1 MRTSKEYRQTAWS
14 AIKPVLPIMLLIF
27 LVASLPQLIFMFIQT
42 AFGLMPPMDTD
53 LLLSDPDAFVA
64 AYSAFMSSSKGITYS
79 LLNTLFTLMTI
90 PLSLGTI
97 GAAQRI
103 LRGEGV
109 LVRHSLAY
117 IPYTFR
123 AIWLQICTTFY
134 AFWPMLLAYVVA
146 IPVLLTV
153 SSPDIMPLTA
163 ILFFIAVIATLV
175 FAIMRLYSM
184 AASDYL
190 LARNMEL
197 GMRSGQ
203 YDLVSYVIA
212 SIATLCEGELL
223 QSDRAERME
232 ITRDAYLEIIYKK
245 TASLLGIS
253 AGVGALSAGANR
265 EQVARMRRFGDAL
278 GMAFQIQDDIL
289 DFTRGAET
297 GKPSNND
304 LREHKITLPLLLLLD
319 RADAARRDELL
330 ALLARCRED
339 EAAVDA
345 LQQAVEE
352 QGGLQEASKV
362 MQSYLQRA
370 TALLAEWPDDPIRS
384 ALVNL
389 CAYVAERNR

>member
-27 LVASLPQLIFMFIQT
+27 LVASLPQFIFMFIQT

-90 PLSLGTI
+90 PLTLGTI

-103 LRGEGV
+103 LRGEDV

-123 AIWLQICTTFY
+123 AIWLQICTAFY

-153 SSPDIMPLTA
+153 SSPDIMLLTA

-175 FAIMRLYSM
+175 FAIMRLYLM

-190 LARNMEL
+190 LARNPNTSVPEIMRTSRTIMKGNRMSFFLLEL
-197 GMRSGQ
+197 SFIGWNLLIAVLDSAVLTMAGYTLANVCSMLLSLFLGVYMTTAKAAFVSDLTAAAPSDNASGKM
-203 YDLVSYVIA
+203 
-212 SIATLCEGELL
+212 TE
-223 QSDRAERME
+223 
-232 ITRDAYLEIIYKK
+232 
-245 TASLLGIS
+245 
-253 AGVGALSAGANR
+253 
-265 EQVARMRRFGDAL
+265 
-278 GMAFQIQDDIL
+278 
-289 DFTRGAET
+289 
-297 GKPSNND
+297 
-304 LREHKITLPLLLLLD
+304 
-319 RADAARRDELL
+319 
-330 ALLARCRED
+330 
-339 EAAVDA
+339 
-345 LQQAVEE
+345 
-352 QGGLQEASKV
+352 
-362 MQSYLQRA
+362 
-370 TALLAEWPDDPIRS
+370 
-384 ALVNL
+384 
-389 CAYVAERNR
+389 

>member
-64 AYSAFMSSSKGITYS
+64 ACSAFMSSSKGITYS

-90 PLSLGTI
+90 PLTLGTI

-103 LRGEGV
+103 LRGEDV

-117 IPYTFR
+117 IPYPFR

-153 SSPDIMPLTA
+153 SSPDIMLLTA

-175 FAIMRLYSM
+175 FAIMRLYLM

-190 LARNMEL
+190 LARNPNTSVSEIMRTSRTIMKGNRMNFFLLEL
-197 GMRSGQ
+197 SFIGWNLLIAVLDSAVLTMAGYTLANVCSMLLSLFLGVYMTTAKAAFVSDLTAAAPSDNASGKM
-203 YDLVSYVIA
+203 
-212 SIATLCEGELL
+212 TE
-223 QSDRAERME
+223 
-232 ITRDAYLEIIYKK
+232 
-245 TASLLGIS
+245 
-253 AGVGALSAGANR
+253 
-265 EQVARMRRFGDAL
+265 
-278 GMAFQIQDDIL
+278 
-289 DFTRGAET
+289 
-297 GKPSNND
+297 
-304 LREHKITLPLLLLLD
+304 
-319 RADAARRDELL
+319 
-330 ALLARCRED
+330 
-339 EAAVDA
+339 
-345 LQQAVEE
+345 
-352 QGGLQEASKV
+352 
-362 MQSYLQRA
+362 
-370 TALLAEWPDDPIRS
+370 
-384 ALVNL
+384 
-389 CAYVAERNR
+389 

>member
-1 MRTSKEYRQTAWS
+1 MHTSKEYRQTAWS

-42 AFGLMPPMDTD
+42 AFGLTPPMDTD

-90 PLSLGTI
+90 PLTLGTI

-103 LRGEGV
+103 LRGEDV

-153 SSPDIMPLTA
+153 SSPDIMLLTA

-175 FAIMRLYSM
+175 LAIMRLYLM

-190 LARNMEL
+190 LARNPNTSVSEIMQGNRMNFFLLEL
-197 GMRSGQ
+197 SFIGW
-203 YDLVSYVIA
+203 
-212 SIATLCEGELL
+212 
-223 QSDRAERME
+223 
-232 ITRDAYLEIIYKK
+232 
-245 TASLLGIS
+245 SLLIAVLDS
-253 AGVGALSAGANR
+253 AVLTMAGYTLANICSMLLSLFLGVYMTTAKA
-265 EQVARMRRFGDAL
+265 
-278 GMAFQIQDDIL
+278 AFV
-289 DFTRGAET
+289 
-297 GKPSNND
+297 ND
-304 LREHKITLPLLLLLD
+304 LT
-319 RADAARRDELL
+319 DAAPSDN
-330 ALLARCRED
+330 
-339 EAAVDA
+339 
-345 LQQAVEE
+345 
-352 QGGLQEASKV
+352 ASGK
-362 MQSYLQRA
+362 M
-370 TALLAEWPDDPIRS
+370 TE
-384 ALVNL
+384 
-389 CAYVAERNR
+389 

>member
-53 LLLSDPDAFVA
+53 LLLSNPDAFVA

-90 PLSLGTI
+90 PLTLGTI

-117 IPYTFR
+117 ISYTFR

-153 SSPDIMPLTA
+153 SSPDIMLLTA

-175 FAIMRLYSM
+175 FAIMRLYLM

-190 LARNMEL
+190 LARNPNTSVSEIMRTSRTIMKGNRMSFFLLEL
-197 GMRSGQ
+197 SFIGWN
-203 YDLVSYVIA
+203 LLIA
-212 SIATLCEGELL
+212 VLDSAVLTMAGYTLANVCSMLL
-223 QSDRAERME
+223 SLFLGVYM
-232 ITRDAYLEIIYKK
+232 T
-245 TASLLGIS
+245 TAKS
-253 AGVGALSAGANR
+253 AFV
-265 EQVARMRRFGDAL
+265 
-278 GMAFQIQDDIL
+278 
-289 DFTRGAET
+289 
-297 GKPSNND
+297 ND
-304 LREHKITLPLLLLLD
+304 LT
-319 RADAARRDELL
+319 AAAPSDN
-330 ALLARCRED
+330 
-339 EAAVDA
+339 
-345 LQQAVEE
+345 
-352 QGGLQEASKV
+352 ASSK
-362 MQSYLQRA
+362 M
-370 TALLAEWPDDPIRS
+370 TE
-384 ALVNL
+384 
-389 CAYVAERNR
+389 

>member
-64 AYSAFMSSSKGITYS
+64 ACSAFMSSSKGITYS

-90 PLSLGTI
+90 PLTLGTI

-103 LRGEGV
+103 LRGEDV

-153 SSPDIMPLTA
+153 SSPDIMLLTA

-175 FAIMRLYSM
+175 FAIMRLYLM

-190 LARNMEL
+190 LVRNPNTSVSEIMRTSRTIMKGNRMNFFLLEL
-197 GMRSGQ
+197 SFIGWNLLIAVLDSAVLTMAGYTLANVCSMLLSLFLGVYMTTAKAAFVSDLTAAAPSDNASGKM
-203 YDLVSYVIA
+203 
-212 SIATLCEGELL
+212 TE
-223 QSDRAERME
+223 
-232 ITRDAYLEIIYKK
+232 
-245 TASLLGIS
+245 
-253 AGVGALSAGANR
+253 
-265 EQVARMRRFGDAL
+265 
-278 GMAFQIQDDIL
+278 
-289 DFTRGAET
+289 
-297 GKPSNND
+297 
-304 LREHKITLPLLLLLD
+304 
-319 RADAARRDELL
+319 
-330 ALLARCRED
+330 
-339 EAAVDA
+339 
-345 LQQAVEE
+345 
-352 QGGLQEASKV
+352 
-362 MQSYLQRA
+362 
-370 TALLAEWPDDPIRS
+370 
-384 ALVNL
+384 
-389 CAYVAERNR
+389 

>member
-64 AYSAFMSSSKGITYS
+64 ACSAFMSSSKGITYS

-90 PLSLGTI
+90 PLTLGTI

-103 LRGEGV
+103 LRGEDV

-153 SSPDIMPLTA
+153 SSPDIMLLTA

-175 FAIMRLYSM
+175 FAIMRLYLM

-190 LARNMEL
+190 LARNPNTSVSEIMRTSRTIMKGNRMSFFLLEL
-197 GMRSGQ
+197 SFIGWNLLIAVLDSAVLTMAGYTLANVCSMLLSLFLGVYMTTAKAAFVSDLTAAAPSDNASGKM
-203 YDLVSYVIA
+203 
-212 SIATLCEGELL
+212 TE
-223 QSDRAERME
+223 
-232 ITRDAYLEIIYKK
+232 
-245 TASLLGIS
+245 
-253 AGVGALSAGANR
+253 
-265 EQVARMRRFGDAL
+265 
-278 GMAFQIQDDIL
+278 
-289 DFTRGAET
+289 
-297 GKPSNND
+297 
-304 LREHKITLPLLLLLD
+304 
-319 RADAARRDELL
+319 
-330 ALLARCRED
+330 
-339 EAAVDA
+339 
-345 LQQAVEE
+345 
-352 QGGLQEASKV
+352 
-362 MQSYLQRA
+362 
-370 TALLAEWPDDPIRS
+370 
-384 ALVNL
+384 
-389 CAYVAERNR
+389 

>member
-53 LLLSDPDAFVA
+53 LLLSDPDAFA
-64 AYSAFMSSSKGITYS
+64 AACSAFMSSSKGITYS

-90 PLSLGTI
+90 PLTLGTI

-103 LRGEGV
+103 LRGEDV

-153 SSPDIMPLTA
+153 SSPDIMLLTA

-175 FAIMRLYSM
+175 FAIMRLYLM

-190 LARNMEL
+190 LARNPNTSVPEIMRTSRTIMKGNRMNFFLLEL
-197 GMRSGQ
+197 SFIGWNLLIAVLDSAVLTMAGYTLANICSMLLSLFLGVYMTTAKAAFVSDLTAAAPSDNASGKM
-203 YDLVSYVIA
+203 
-212 SIATLCEGELL
+212 TE
-223 QSDRAERME
+223 
-232 ITRDAYLEIIYKK
+232 
-245 TASLLGIS
+245 
-253 AGVGALSAGANR
+253 
-265 EQVARMRRFGDAL
+265 
-278 GMAFQIQDDIL
+278 
-289 DFTRGAET
+289 
-297 GKPSNND
+297 
-304 LREHKITLPLLLLLD
+304 
-319 RADAARRDELL
+319 
-330 ALLARCRED
+330 
-339 EAAVDA
+339 
-345 LQQAVEE
+345 
-352 QGGLQEASKV
+352 
-362 MQSYLQRA
+362 
-370 TALLAEWPDDPIRS
+370 
-384 ALVNL
+384 
-389 CAYVAERNR
+389 